1 MNDEPELKALKSE
14 LEEIIDPNDLITS
27 RDTITSQINKIKNN
41 FCVNNESFELTK
53 KLLLNENEKSLIN
66 KAEQKYNE
74 KYYHMKMIQR
84 IRKIKL
90 QWKKKI
96 KALEDQGY
104 KYRKRIIKTKLINID
119 INYNDDLFDEYKKN
133 IGYEPI
139 SFMENYE
146 NYLDNLKYEDNLEME
161 ILNKDLNIKLYIT
174 ID

>member
-1 MNDEPELKALKSE
+1 MNDEPEPKALKSE

-27 RDTITSQINKIKNN
+27 RDTITSQINRIKNN
-41 FCVNNESFELTK
+41 LCVNNESFELTK
-53 KLLLNENEKSLIN
+53 KLLLNKKEKSLIN
-66 KAEQKYNE
+66 KEEQKYNE

-84 IRKIKL
+84 MRKIKL

-104 KYRKRIIKTKLINID
+104 KYKKRIIKTKFIN

-139 SFMENYE
+139 SFLENYE

-161 ILNKDLNIKLYIT
+161 ILNKDLNIKPYIT

>member
-1 MNDEPELKALKSE
+1 M
-14 LEEIIDPNDLITS
+14 S
-27 RDTITSQINKIKNN
+27 R
-41 FCVNNESFELTK
+41 E
-53 KLLLNENEKSLIN
+53 
-66 KAEQKYNE
+66 
-74 KYYHMKMIQR
+74 
-84 IRKIKL
+84 IKL

-104 KYRKRIIKTKLINID
+104 KYRKRIIKTKFIN

-139 SFMENYE
+139 SFLENYE
-146 NYLDNLKYEDNLEME
+146 NYLDNLKYEDNFEME

>member
-1 MNDEPELKALKSE
+1 MNDEPEPKALKSE

-41 FCVNNESFELTK
+41 LCVNNESFELTK
-53 KLLLNENEKSLIN
+53 KLLLNKNEKSLIN
-66 KAEQKYNE
+66 KEEQKYNE

-104 KYRKRIIKTKLINID
+104 KYRKRIIKTRLINID

-139 SFMENYE
+139 SFLENYE